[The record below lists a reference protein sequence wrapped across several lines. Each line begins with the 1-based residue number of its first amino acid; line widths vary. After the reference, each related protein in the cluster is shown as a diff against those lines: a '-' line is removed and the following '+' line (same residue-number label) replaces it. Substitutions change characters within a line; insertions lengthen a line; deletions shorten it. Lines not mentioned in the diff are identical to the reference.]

1 MNSKYK
7 ILKYSSNKFQNIDD
21 LISIEEPV
29 QIEQDSEIIN
39 HLQNVDEVFETDQDS
54 NQLVLV
60 GASIQLEDNPDDDLL
75 IEDLEEEIA
84 N

>member
-1 MNSKYK
+1 M
-7 ILKYSSNKFQNIDD
+7 
-21 LISIEEPV
+21 
-29 QIEQDSEIIN
+29 
-39 HLQNVDEVFETDQDS
+39 DEVFETDQDS